1 MKIIDVMIK
10 IGGINYKIIYK
21 KDISILESS
30 LYQVL
35 IDNKELIEKFWKK
48 EKE

>member
-1 MKIIDVMIK
+1 MIK
-10 IGGINYKIIYK
+10 IGGIEYKI
-21 KDISILESS
+21 ISILESS